1 MSRRL
6 FPTTLAL
13 SAALHAG
20 LLYRLSA
27 PVYERDAPPAQLL
40 EVVLVEIPRPTAQPD
55 PVPPKVVPPAKKA
68 PPPLPV
74 SPRKEIAPVPTPAP
88 VMAPPPA
95 REPAPVV
102 AAAPAEALPAP
113 TAPMPAVRA
122 DAVPAAAAPRAEEP
136 TSTPPN
142 ANAAYLRNPAPRY
155 PLLARRNGEQG
166 TVLLRVLVT
175 RDGAPANVS
184 VDRTSGFSQLDQAAL
199 ETVKTWR
206 FAPARRGQQ
215 AVEAWVLVPVVFR
228 LEGTS

>member
-6 FPTTLAL
+6 FPITLAL

-27 PVYERDAPPAQLL
+27 PLYERETPPVQLL
-40 EVVLVEIPRPTAQPD
+40 EVVLVEIPRPAPQAD
-55 PVPPKVVPPAKKA
+55 PLPPKPVPPAKKI

-74 SPRKEIAPVPTPAP
+74 SPRKETLPVPTPAP
-88 VMAPPPA
+88 VTAPQPA
-95 REPAPVV
+95 REPPPVV
-102 AAAPAEALPAP
+102 AAAPPEAPPAS
-113 TAPMPAVRA
+113 TAAVRA
-122 DAVPAAAAPRAEEP
+122 DPAPAVAAQPVAEP
-136 TSTPPN
+136 PSTPPN

-175 RDGAPANVS
+175 REGTPANVS
-184 VDRTSGFSQLDQAAL
+184 IDRTSGSSQLDQAAL

-206 FAPARRGQQ
+206 FVPARRGQQ